1 MYGAVGAWG
10 LAPAEIDLKQK
21 VAIADFS
28 FSSRNFALWGL
39 GWLLTAHSTK
49 KSCGYGVVKV
59 EIATAFCGNTTL
71 IAT

>member
-28 FSSRNFALWGL
+28 FSSRNFALSFSGRYGDYQTRWFL
-39 GWLLTAHSTK
+39 GQ
-49 KSCGYGVVKV
+49 
-59 EIATAFCGNTTL
+59 AFWDKRC
-71 IAT
+71 

>member
-28 FSSRNFALWGL
+28 FSSRNFALSFSGRYGDYQTKEFSGQVFLGQTVSSWGV
-39 GWLLTAHSTK
+39 
-49 KSCGYGVVKV
+49 YFRN
-59 EIATAFCGNTTL
+59 I
-71 IAT
+71 

>member
-28 FSSRNFALWGL
+28 FLSRNFALIVLGEYSHYQIKEFSGQVFLGQTESSWGV
-39 GWLLTAHSTK
+39 
-49 KSCGYGVVKV
+49 YFRN
-59 EIATAFCGNTTL
+59 I
-71 IAT
+71 